1 MRFRIFINFLFFF
14 TLTADIQA
22 THIIGGEIYYDCL
35 GNNQYRITVKVF
47 RDCFQGQ
54 APFDNPLNLGI
65 YNGNGNLVQNLLM
78 NFPGSSFVPPV
89 ITNPCFQAPTNVC
102 VEVAVYQTIVSLPPN
117 VNGFNLVYQRCCRNN
132 SIVNIFNPGTTGSTY
147 TAFIPPPDLAICN
160 NSPRFTNFPPIV
172 LCVGDNLNFNHGA
185 TDPDG
190 DQLIYSFCTP
200 FEGATAQAPMPTP
213 AGPPPYGLV
222 NFVPPYNSGYALAS
236 NPAIQID
243 ATSGVITAVPS
254 QIGQYVVGVCVSEIR
269 NGQVLSV
276 NKRDFQF
283 NVVACESNITVEFE
297 APISII
303 QPNEQPCKGLEVSFV
318 NQSIGGNIYLWDFG
332 VLGTETDQSTL
343 FNPIFTYPADGTYT
357 IMLVANPGQPCSD
370 TSYQTITIY
379 NELIPAIN
387 VQDPQCLLNNS
398 FNFSV
403 AGNFSPNT
411 NFQWTF
417 GNNASSSSSNLSNPL
432 NITFNNAGTYWVS
445 LEVSNDLCNAKDSI
459 EVSIYPPLPTEI
471 QLEPKIGC
479 QPLIVQF
486 QNTVPTSLGAQFFW
500 TFGDGTTSTNENPFH
515 TYSQTGNYD
524 VSLQIINTLGCADS
538 AYVFET
544 NLVTVKQKPIAG
556 LTANPQSISI
566 LEPTVVF
573 TNNSIDD
580 IACNLIPGDGPI
592 LNTCNLTY
600 NYTLPGDFNAM
611 NIIVNEFG
619 CKDTA
624 YAKVK
629 VEANIVLYVPDAFT
643 PNGDGLNDGF
653 RAYGE
658 GINSFEMHIFD
669 RWGDIVFQ
677 SVNIEQQWNG
687 RANGGDK
694 ISTSNIFSYLIKYS
708 DFYNKP
714 HTRKGRVA
722 LIN

>member
-1 MRFRIFINFLFFF
+1 MRFRIFTNFLFFF
-14 TLTADIQA
+14 ILVADIQA

-78 NFPGSSFVPPV
+78 DFPGSSFVPPV
-89 ITNPCFQAPTNVC
+89 ITNLCFQAPTNVC
-102 VEVAVYQTIVSLPPN
+102 VEVAVYQTIVTLPPN

-132 SIVNIFNPGTTGSTY
+132 SIVNIFNPGATGSTY

-185 TDPDG
+185 SDPDG
-190 DQLIYSFCTP
+190 DQLVYSFCTP

-269 NGQVLSV
+269 NGQVLSI

-283 NVVACESNITVEFE
+283 NVVACETDLTVDFI
-297 APISII
+297 APITIVE
-303 QPNEQPCKGLEVSFV
+303 PNEQPCKGLNVSFV
-318 NQSIGGNIYLWDFG
+318 NQSIGGNTYLWDFG
-332 VLGTETDQSTL
+332 VLGTNLDQSTL
-343 FNPIFTYPADGTYT
+343 FNPTFNYPSEGIYT
-357 IMLVANPGQPCSD
+357 ITLIANPGLPCTD

-387 VQDPQCLLNNS
+387 VQAPQCLLNNS
-398 FNFSV
+398 FNFSA

-417 GNNASSSSSNLSNPL
+417 GNNASSSTSNFPNPT
-432 NITFNNAGTYWVS
+432 NIVFDNAGTYWVS
-445 LEVSNDLCNAKDSI
+445 LEVSTDLCDAVDSI

-486 QNTVPTSLGAQFFW
+486 QNTVPTSPGAQFFW
-500 TFGDGTTSTNENPFH
+500 TFGDGTTSPNENPFH

-556 LTANPQSISI
+556 LTANPQSVSI

-573 TNNSIDD
+573 VNNSIDD

-677 SVNIEQQWNG
+677 SDNIEQQWNG

-694 ISTSNIFSYLIKYS
+694 ISASNIFSYLIKYS

>member
-78 NFPGSSFVPPV
+78 DFPGSSFVPPV

-102 VEVAVYQTIVSLPPN
+102 VEVAVYQTIVTLPPN

-132 SIVNIFNPGTTGSTY
+132 SIVNIFNPGATGSTY

-185 TDPDG
+185 SDPDG
-190 DQLIYSFCTP
+190 DQLVYSFCTP

-269 NGQVLSV
+269 NGQVLSI

-283 NVVACESNITVEFE
+283 NVVACETDLTVDFI
-297 APISII
+297 APITIVE
-303 QPNEQPCKGLEVSFV
+303 PNEQPCKGLNVSFV
-318 NQSIGGNIYLWDFG
+318 NQSIGGNTYLWDFG
-332 VLGTETDQSTL
+332 VLGTNSDQSTL
-343 FNPIFTYPADGTYT
+343 FNPTFNYPSEGIYT
-357 IMLVANPGQPCSD
+357 ITLIANPGLPCTD

-387 VQDPQCLLNNS
+387 VQAPQCLLNNS
-398 FNFSV
+398 FNFSA

-417 GNNASSSSSNLSNPL
+417 GNNASSSTSNFPNPT
-432 NITFNNAGTYWVS
+432 NIVFDNAGTYWVS
-445 LEVSNDLCNAKDSI
+445 LEVSTDLCDAVDSI

-500 TFGDGTTSTNENPFH
+500 TFGDGTTSPNENPFH

-556 LTANPQSISI
+556 LTANPQSVSI

-573 TNNSIDD
+573 VNNSIDD

-677 SVNIEQQWNG
+677 SDNIEQQWNG